1 MELGEK
7 RKGMNM
13 AYPSASD
20 KDEAP
25 EIIHQTVSLPL
36 KILDGKKVKKG
47 DYICITLEGTITGI
61 HDDEYSSSFTMKA
74 EEGSC
79 EENDESG
86 DEDNGTY
93 LGGKEKEE

>member
-1 MELGEK
+1 MDLGTK

-13 AYPSASD
+13 AYPSAT
-20 KDEAP
+20 KEEGEE

-36 KILDGKKVKKG
+36 KLLDGVKVKKG
-47 DYICITLEGTITGI
+47 DKICIKLEGTITGI

-79 EENDESG
+79 LDNDG
-86 DEDNGTY
+86 DGDDDNGTY
-93 LGGKEKEE
+93 LGGEEKE